1 MKKDYNFGYTKV
13 NSKQKT
19 KLVQNVFSSVAPSYD
34 IMNDLMS
41 LGMHRLWKKRF
52 VETVDLKENEIKKFK
67 KINFLSIYLSLFV
80 FSYISVSITYY
91 FLGSPNISNS
101 MLLEIKEK
109 KQLVKQEQMKKIK
122 KTKNDLKIINKML
135 QTDPQNLN
143 LLLAKASMAAIIQD
157 LETEIETLK
166 KIIKINPITNVKS
179 LLAQAYLRKN
189 DGIVNEFI
197 KKLIDEVLFE
207 KPKDPGANFILAKYL
222 NQNGNKNKSRNLLLK
237 I

>member
-1 MKKDYNFGYTKV
+1 MINYLLILIFLGFIFFIILP
-13 NSKQKT
+13 
-19 KLVQNVFSSVAPSYD
+19 KL
-34 IMNDLMS
+34 I
-41 LGMHRLWKKRF
+41 
-52 VETVDLKENEIKKFK
+52 KENEIKKFK
-67 KINFLSIYLSLFV
+67 KIIFLSIYLSLFV

-91 FLGSPNISNS
+91 FLGAPNISNS
-101 MLLEIKEK
+101 TLLEIKEK
-109 KQLVKQEQMKKIK
+109 KQLAKQEQLKKIK

-157 LETEIETLK
+157 IETEIETLK

-197 KKLIDEVLFE
+197 KKLVDEVLFE
-207 KPKDPGANFILAKYL
+207 KPIDPGANFILAKYL

-237 I
+237 YLKISMIKAHGIKSIRMN

>member
-1 MKKDYNFGYTKV
+1 MINYLLILIFLGLIFLIILP
-13 NSKQKT
+13 
-19 KLVQNVFSSVAPSYD
+19 KL
-34 IMNDLMS
+34 I
-41 LGMHRLWKKRF
+41 
-52 VETVDLKENEIKKFK
+52 KENEIKKFK

-91 FLGSPNISNS
+91 FLGAPNISNS

-109 KQLVKQEQMKKIK
+109 KQLVKQEQLRKIK

-157 LETEIETLK
+157 IETEIETLK

-237 I
+237 ILKNLDDKGPWYQIYKDELNIK

>member
-1 MKKDYNFGYTKV
+1 MINYLLILIFLGLIFFIILP
-13 NSKQKT
+13 
-19 KLVQNVFSSVAPSYD
+19 KL
-34 IMNDLMS
+34 I
-41 LGMHRLWKKRF
+41 
-52 VETVDLKENEIKKFK
+52 KENEIKKFK

-91 FLGSPNISNS
+91 FLGAPNISS
-101 MLLEIKEK
+101 STLLEIKEK
-109 KQLVKQEQMKKIK
+109 KQLVKQEQLKKIK

-157 LETEIETLK
+157 IETEIETLK

-189 DGIVNEFI
+189 DGIVNEFAG
-197 KKLIDEVLFE
+197 LFGDEVLESKFQ
-207 KPKDPGANFILAKYL
+207 DGLYVYTVVAGGGT
-222 NQNGNKNKSRNLLLK
+222 GNDVYPPTIYVADIESAVDFHNLMMP
-237 I
+237 

>member
-1 MKKDYNFGYTKV
+1 MINYLLILIFVGLIFFIILP
-13 NSKQKT
+13 
-19 KLVQNVFSSVAPSYD
+19 KL
-34 IMNDLMS
+34 I
-41 LGMHRLWKKRF
+41 
-52 VETVDLKENEIKKFK
+52 KENEIKKFK
-67 KINFLSIYLSLFV
+67 KINFLSIYLSLFL

-157 LETEIETLK
+157 IETEIKTLK

-197 KKLIDEVLFE
+197 KGRIHNTKV
-207 KPKDPGANFILAKYL
+207 FI
-222 NQNGNKNKSRNLLLK
+222 
-237 I
+237 

>member
-1 MKKDYNFGYTKV
+1 MINYLLILIFLGLIFFIILP
-13 NSKQKT
+13 
-19 KLVQNVFSSVAPSYD
+19 KL
-34 IMNDLMS
+34 I
-41 LGMHRLWKKRF
+41 
-52 VETVDLKENEIKKFK
+52 KENEIKKFK

-91 FLGSPNISNS
+91 FLGAPNISNS
-101 MLLEIKEK
+101 TLLEIKEK
-109 KQLVKQEQMKKIK
+109 KQVVKQEQLKKIK

-157 LETEIETLK
+157 IETEIETLK

-197 KKLIDEVLFE
+197 KKLINEVLSE

-237 I
+237 ILKNLDDKGPWYQIYKDELNIK

>member
-1 MKKDYNFGYTKV
+1 MINYLLILIFVGLIFFIILP
-13 NSKQKT
+13 
-19 KLVQNVFSSVAPSYD
+19 KL
-34 IMNDLMS
+34 I
-41 LGMHRLWKKRF
+41 
-52 VETVDLKENEIKKFK
+52 KENEIKKFK
-67 KINFLSIYLSLFV
+67 KINFLSIYLSLFI
-80 FSYISVSITYY
+80 FSYISISITYY

-157 LETEIETLK
+157 IETEIETLK

-197 KKLIDEVLFE
+197 KKLIDEVLSE

-237 I
+237 ILENLNDKGPWHQIYKDELNIK

>member
-1 MKKDYNFGYTKV
+1 MINYLLILIFLGLIFFIILP
-13 NSKQKT
+13 
-19 KLVQNVFSSVAPSYD
+19 KLIQ
-34 IMNDLMS
+34 
-41 LGMHRLWKKRF
+41 
-52 VETVDLKENEIKKFK
+52 ENEIKKFK

-91 FLGSPNISNS
+91 YLGAPNISNS

-157 LETEIETLK
+157 IETEIETLK

-197 KKLIDEVLFE
+197 KKLIDEVLSE

-237 I
+237 ILKNLDDKGPWHPIYKDELNIK

>member
-1 MKKDYNFGYTKV
+1 MINYLLILIFLGLIFFIILP
-13 NSKQKT
+13 
-19 KLVQNVFSSVAPSYD
+19 KL
-34 IMNDLMS
+34 I
-41 LGMHRLWKKRF
+41 
-52 VETVDLKENEIKKFK
+52 KEDEFKKFK
-67 KINFLSIYLSLFV
+67 KINFVSIYLSLFV

-91 FLGSPNISNS
+91 FLGAPNISNS
-101 MLLEIKEK
+101 TLLEIKEK
-109 KQLVKQEQMKKIK
+109 KQLVKQEQLKKIK

-157 LETEIETLK
+157 IETEIKTLK

-237 I
+237 ILKNLDDKGPWYQIYKDELNIK

>member
-1 MKKDYNFGYTKV
+1 MINYLLILIFVGLIFFIILP
-13 NSKQKT
+13 
-19 KLVQNVFSSVAPSYD
+19 KL
-34 IMNDLMS
+34 I
-41 LGMHRLWKKRF
+41 
-52 VETVDLKENEIKKFK
+52 KENEIKKFK

-91 FLGSPNISNS
+91 FLGAPNISNS
-101 MLLEIKEK
+101 TLLEIKEK
-109 KQLVKQEQMKKIK
+109 KQLVKQEQLKKIK

-157 LETEIETLK
+157 IETEIETLK

-197 KKLIDEVLFE
+197 KKLIDEVLSE
-207 KPKDPGANFILAKYL
+207 KPKDPGANFILAQYL
-222 NQNGNKNKSRNLLLK
+222 NQNGSKNKSRKLLLK
-237 I
+237 TLETLDNSGPWYQIYKDELNIK

>member
-1 MKKDYNFGYTKV
+1 MINYLLILIFLGLIFFIILP
-13 NSKQKT
+13 
-19 KLVQNVFSSVAPSYD
+19 KL
-34 IMNDLMS
+34 I
-41 LGMHRLWKKRF
+41 
-52 VETVDLKENEIKKFK
+52 KENEIKKFK
-67 KINFLSIYLSLFV
+67 KINFLLIYLSIFV

-91 FLGSPNISNS
+91 FLGAPNISNS

-109 KQLVKQEQMKKIK
+109 KQLVKQEQLKKIK

-157 LETEIETLK
+157 IETEIETLK

-189 DGIVNEFI
+189 DGIVNELI

-237 I
+237 ILKNLDDKGPWYQIYKDELNIK

>member
-1 MKKDYNFGYTKV
+1 MINYLLILIFLGLIFFIILP
-13 NSKQKT
+13 
-19 KLVQNVFSSVAPSYD
+19 KL
-34 IMNDLMS
+34 I
-41 LGMHRLWKKRF
+41 
-52 VETVDLKENEIKKFK
+52 KENEIKKFK
-67 KINFLSIYLSLFV
+67 KINFISIYLSLFV

-91 FLGSPNISNS
+91 FLGAPNISNS
-101 MLLEIKEK
+101 TLLEIKEK
-109 KQLVKQEQMKKIK
+109 KQLVKQEQLKKIK

-157 LETEIETLK
+157 IETEIENLK

-197 KKLIDEVLFE
+197 KKLIDEVLSE
-207 KPKDPGANFILAKYL
+207 KPKDPGANFILAKHL

-237 I
+237 ILENLDDKSPWHQIYKNELNIK

>member
-1 MKKDYNFGYTKV
+1 MINYLLILIFLGLIFFIILP
-13 NSKQKT
+13 
-19 KLVQNVFSSVAPSYD
+19 KLIQ
-34 IMNDLMS
+34 
-41 LGMHRLWKKRF
+41 
-52 VETVDLKENEIKKFK
+52 ENEIKKFK

-91 FLGSPNISNS
+91 FLGAPNISNS

-109 KQLVKQEQMKKIK
+109 KQLVKQEQLKKIK

-157 LETEIETLK
+157 IETEIETLK

-197 KKLIDEVLFE
+197 KKLIDEVLSE

-237 I
+237 ILENLDDNDPWYQIYKDELNIK

>member
-1 MKKDYNFGYTKV
+1 MINYLLILIFVGLIFFIILP
-13 NSKQKT
+13 
-19 KLVQNVFSSVAPSYD
+19 KL
-34 IMNDLMS
+34 I
-41 LGMHRLWKKRF
+41 
-52 VETVDLKENEIKKFK
+52 KENEIKKFK

-109 KQLVKQEQMKKIK
+109 KQLVKKEQKRRIE
-122 KTKNDLKIINKML
+122 KTKNDLKIIDEML
-135 QTDPQNLN
+135 RTDPQNLN

-157 LETEIETLK
+157 IETEIETLK

-189 DGIVNEFI
+189 DGIVNESV
-197 KKLIDEVLFE
+197 KKMIDEVLLK
-207 KPKDPGANFILAKYL
+207 KPTDPGGNFILAKYF
-222 NQNGNKNKSRNLLLK
+222 NQNGNKNQSRNLLLK
-237 I
+237 ILKTLDGKGPWHQIYKDELGIK

>member
-1 MKKDYNFGYTKV
+1 MINYLLILIFLGLIFFIILP
-13 NSKQKT
+13 
-19 KLVQNVFSSVAPSYD
+19 KLIQ
-34 IMNDLMS
+34 
-41 LGMHRLWKKRF
+41 
-52 VETVDLKENEIKKFK
+52 ENEIKKFK

-80 FSYISVSITYY
+80 FSYISVSMTYY
-91 FLGSPNISNS
+91 FLGAPNISNTS
-101 MLLEIKEK
+101 LLEIKEK
-109 KQLVKQEQMKKIK
+109 KQLVKQEQLKKIK

-157 LETEIETLK
+157 IETEIETLK

-197 KKLIDEVLFE
+197 KKLIDEVLSE

-237 I
+237 ILKNLDDKGPWHPIYKDELNIK

>member
-1 MKKDYNFGYTKV
+1 MINYLLILIFLGLIFFIILP
-13 NSKQKT
+13 
-19 KLVQNVFSSVAPSYD
+19 KL
-34 IMNDLMS
+34 I
-41 LGMHRLWKKRF
+41 
-52 VETVDLKENEIKKFK
+52 KENEIKKFK

-91 FLGSPNISNS
+91 FLGAPNISNS

-109 KQLVKQEQMKKIK
+109 KQLVKQEQLKKIK

-157 LETEIETLK
+157 IETEIETLK

-237 I
+237 ILQNLDDKGPWHQIYKDELNIK

>member
-1 MKKDYNFGYTKV
+1 MINYLLILIFLGLIFFIILP
-13 NSKQKT
+13 
-19 KLVQNVFSSVAPSYD
+19 KL
-34 IMNDLMS
+34 I
-41 LGMHRLWKKRF
+41 
-52 VETVDLKENEIKKFK
+52 KENEIKKFK

-91 FLGSPNISNS
+91 FLGAPNISNS

-109 KQLVKQEQMKKIK
+109 KQLVKQEQLKKIK

-135 QTDPQNLN
+135 KTDPQNLN

-157 LETEIETLK
+157 IETEIETLK

-197 KKLIDEVLFE
+197 KKLIDEVLSE

-237 I
+237 ILENLDVKGPWHQIYKDELNIK

>member
-1 MKKDYNFGYTKV
+1 MINYLLILIFLGLIFFIILP
-13 NSKQKT
+13 
-19 KLVQNVFSSVAPSYD
+19 KL
-34 IMNDLMS
+34 I
-41 LGMHRLWKKRF
+41 
-52 VETVDLKENEIKKFK
+52 KENEIKKFK

-91 FLGSPNISNS
+91 FLGAPNISNS
-101 MLLEIKEK
+101 TLLEIKEK
-109 KQLVKQEQMKKIK
+109 KQLVKQEQLKKIK

-157 LETEIETLK
+157 IETEIETLK

-197 KKLIDEVLFE
+197 KKLIDEVLSE

-237 I
+237 ILKNLDDKGPWYQIYKDELNIK

>member
-1 MKKDYNFGYTKV
+1 MINYLLILIFLGLIFFIILP
-13 NSKQKT
+13 
-19 KLVQNVFSSVAPSYD
+19 KL
-34 IMNDLMS
+34 I
-41 LGMHRLWKKRF
+41 
-52 VETVDLKENEIKKFK
+52 KENEIKKFK

-91 FLGSPNISNS
+91 FLGAPNISNS
-101 MLLEIKEK
+101 KLLEIKEK
-109 KQLVKQEQMKKIK
+109 KQLVKQEQLKKIK

-157 LETEIETLK
+157 IETEIETLK

-237 I
+237 ILKNLDDKGPWYQIYKDELNIK

>member
-1 MKKDYNFGYTKV
+1 MINYLLILIFLGLIFFIILP
-13 NSKQKT
+13 
-19 KLVQNVFSSVAPSYD
+19 KL
-34 IMNDLMS
+34 I
-41 LGMHRLWKKRF
+41 
-52 VETVDLKENEIKKFK
+52 KENEIKKFK

-91 FLGSPNISNS
+91 FLGAPNISNS
-101 MLLEIKEK
+101 TLLEIKEK
-109 KQLVKQEQMKKIK
+109 KQLVKQEQLKKIK

-157 LETEIETLK
+157 IETEIETLK

-197 KKLIDEVLFE
+197 KKLTDEVLSE

-237 I
+237 ILENLDDKSPWHQIYKNELNIK

>member
-1 MKKDYNFGYTKV
+1 MINYLLILIFLGLIFLIILP
-13 NSKQKT
+13 
-19 KLVQNVFSSVAPSYD
+19 KL
-34 IMNDLMS
+34 I
-41 LGMHRLWKKRF
+41 
-52 VETVDLKENEIKKFK
+52 KENEIKKFK

-91 FLGSPNISNS
+91 FLGAPNISNS
-101 MLLEIKEK
+101 TLLEIKEK
-109 KQLVKQEQMKKIK
+109 KQLVKQEQLKKIK

-157 LETEIETLK
+157 IETEIETLK

-197 KKLIDEVLFE
+197 KKLTDEVLSE

-237 I
+237 ILENLDDKSPWHQIYKNELNIK

>member
-1 MKKDYNFGYTKV
+1 MINYLLILIFVGLIFFIILP
-13 NSKQKT
+13 
-19 KLVQNVFSSVAPSYD
+19 KL
-34 IMNDLMS
+34 I
-41 LGMHRLWKKRF
+41 
-52 VETVDLKENEIKKFK
+52 KENEIKKFK

-109 KQLVKQEQMKKIK
+109 KLLVKQEQLKKIK

-157 LETEIETLK
+157 IETEIETLK

-197 KKLIDEVLFE
+197 KKLIDEVLSE
-207 KPKDPGANFILAKYL
+207 QPKDPGSNFILAKYL

-237 I
+237 ILENLDDKGPWHQIYKDELNIK

>member
-1 MKKDYNFGYTKV
+1 MINYLLILIFLGLIFFIILP
-13 NSKQKT
+13 
-19 KLVQNVFSSVAPSYD
+19 KL
-34 IMNDLMS
+34 I
-41 LGMHRLWKKRF
+41 
-52 VETVDLKENEIKKFK
+52 KENEIKKFK

-91 FLGSPNISNS
+91 FLGAPNISNS
-101 MLLEIKEK
+101 TLLEIKEK
-109 KQLVKQEQMKKIK
+109 KQLVKQEQLKKIK

-157 LETEIETLK
+157 IETEIETLK

-237 I
+237 ILENLDDKSPWHQIYKNELNIK

>member
-1 MKKDYNFGYTKV
+1 MINYLLILIFLGLIFFIILP
-13 NSKQKT
+13 
-19 KLVQNVFSSVAPSYD
+19 KL
-34 IMNDLMS
+34 I
-41 LGMHRLWKKRF
+41 
-52 VETVDLKENEIKKFK
+52 KENEIKKFK

-91 FLGSPNISNS
+91 FLGAPNISNS
-101 MLLEIKEK
+101 TLLEIKEK
-109 KQLVKQEQMKKIK
+109 KQLVKQEQLKKIK

-157 LETEIETLK
+157 IETEIETLK

-197 KKLIDEVLFE
+197 KKLTDEVLSE

-237 I
+237 ILENLNDKSPWHQIYKNELNIK

>member
-1 MKKDYNFGYTKV
+1 MINYLLILIFVGLIFFIILP
-13 NSKQKT
+13 
-19 KLVQNVFSSVAPSYD
+19 KL
-34 IMNDLMS
+34 I
-41 LGMHRLWKKRF
+41 
-52 VETVDLKENEIKKFK
+52 KEKEIKKFK

-91 FLGSPNISNS
+91 FLGSPNISKS
-101 MLLEIKEK
+101 MLLDIKEK
-109 KQLVKQEQMKKIK
+109 KQLVKQEHMKKIK

-157 LETEIETLK
+157 IETEIETLK

-189 DGIVNEFI
+189 NGIVNELI
-197 KKLIDEVLFE
+197 KKLIDEVLSE
-207 KPKDPGANFILAKYL
+207 KPIDPGANFILAKYL

-237 I
+237 IFENLDDKGPWHQIYKDELNIK

>member
-1 MKKDYNFGYTKV
+1 MINYLLILIFVGLIFFIILP
-13 NSKQKT
+13 
-19 KLVQNVFSSVAPSYD
+19 KL
-34 IMNDLMS
+34 I
-41 LGMHRLWKKRF
+41 
-52 VETVDLKENEIKKFK
+52 KENEIKKFK

-109 KQLVKQEQMKKIK
+109 KQLVKQEQMKKKK

-135 QTDPQNLN
+135 LTDPQNLN

-157 LETEIETLK
+157 TETEIKTLK

-197 KKLIDEVLFE
+197 KKLIDEVLSE

-237 I
+237 ILGNLDDKGPWRQIYKDELNIK

>member
-1 MKKDYNFGYTKV
+1 MINYLLILIFLGLIFFIILP
-13 NSKQKT
+13 
-19 KLVQNVFSSVAPSYD
+19 KL
-34 IMNDLMS
+34 I
-41 LGMHRLWKKRF
+41 
-52 VETVDLKENEIKKFK
+52 KENEIKKFK

-91 FLGSPNISNS
+91 FLGAPNISNS
-101 MLLEIKEK
+101 TLLEIKEK
-109 KQLVKQEQMKKIK
+109 KQLVKQEQLKKIK

-157 LETEIETLK
+157 IETEIETLK

-197 KKLIDEVLFE
+197 KKIIDEVLSE

-237 I
+237 ILENLDDKGPWHQIYKDELNIK

>member
-1 MKKDYNFGYTKV
+1 MINYLLILIFLGLIFFIILP
-13 NSKQKT
+13 
-19 KLVQNVFSSVAPSYD
+19 KL
-34 IMNDLMS
+34 I
-41 LGMHRLWKKRF
+41 
-52 VETVDLKENEIKKFK
+52 KENEIKKFK
-67 KINFLSIYLSLFV
+67 KTNFLSIYLSLFV

-91 FLGSPNISNS
+91 FLGAPNISNS

-109 KQLVKQEQMKKIK
+109 KQLVKQEQLKKIE

-157 LETEIETLK
+157 IETEIETLK

-197 KKLIDEVLFE
+197 KKLIDEVLSE

-237 I
+237 ILENLNNKGPWYQIYKDELNIK

>member
-1 MKKDYNFGYTKV
+1 MINYLLILIFLGLIFFIILP
-13 NSKQKT
+13 
-19 KLVQNVFSSVAPSYD
+19 KL
-34 IMNDLMS
+34 I
-41 LGMHRLWKKRF
+41 
-52 VETVDLKENEIKKFK
+52 KENEIKKFK

-91 FLGSPNISNS
+91 FFGAPNISNS
-101 MLLEIKEK
+101 TLLEIKEK
-109 KQLVKQEQMKKIK
+109 KQLVKQEQMKKKK
-122 KTKNDLKIINKML
+122 KTKKDLKIINKML

-157 LETEIETLK
+157 IETEIETLK

-197 KKLIDEVLFE
+197 KKLIDEVLSE

-237 I
+237 ILGNLDDKGPWRQIYKDELNIK

>member
-1 MKKDYNFGYTKV
+1 MINYLLILIFLGLIFFIILP
-13 NSKQKT
+13 
-19 KLVQNVFSSVAPSYD
+19 KLIQ
-34 IMNDLMS
+34 
-41 LGMHRLWKKRF
+41 
-52 VETVDLKENEIKKFK
+52 ENEIKKFK

-91 FLGSPNISNS
+91 FLGAPNISNS
-101 MLLEIKEK
+101 TLLEIKEK
-109 KQLVKQEQMKKIK
+109 KQLVKQEQLKKIK

-157 LETEIETLK
+157 IETEIETLK

-237 I
+237 ILKNLDDKGPWLQIYKDELNIK

>member
-1 MKKDYNFGYTKV
+1 
-13 NSKQKT
+13 
-19 KLVQNVFSSVAPSYD
+19 
-34 IMNDLMS
+34 
-41 LGMHRLWKKRF
+41 
-52 VETVDLKENEIKKFK
+52 
-67 KINFLSIYLSLFV
+67 
-80 FSYISVSITYY
+80 
-91 FLGSPNISNS
+91 

-109 KQLVKQEQMKKIK
+109 KQLVKQEQLKKIK
-122 KTKNDLKIINKML
+122 KTKNDLKIINKIL

-157 LETEIETLK
+157 IETEIETLK

-197 KKLIDEVLFE
+197 KKLIDEVLSK

-222 NQNGNKNKSRNLLLK
+222 NQIGNKNKSRNLLLK
-237 I
+237 ILKNLDDKGPWHQIYKDELNIK